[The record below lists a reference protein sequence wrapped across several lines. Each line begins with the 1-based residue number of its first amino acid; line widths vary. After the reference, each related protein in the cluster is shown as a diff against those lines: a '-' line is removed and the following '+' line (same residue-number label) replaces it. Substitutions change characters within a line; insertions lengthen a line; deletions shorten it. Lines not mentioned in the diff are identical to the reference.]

1 MEESIKRTDL
11 QQLSL
16 VKTLKMLLFVRAAEF
31 LISVVLSYLVKG
43 SNTTALVN
51 AGLSYF
57 LELCSLVCIFSLRR
71 DNRYYLPAGVFMAI
85 KFGFTLV
92 IQLFGWFVAPH
103 IGSTDSG
110 MQLLLTLTRVNGI
123 LNGCVLILSVLGT
136 LFEMWGH
143 SALAAPR
150 DPRLAKHWKALFFW
164 YIGLTVCASGCSYLI
179 SSLFAAGHIGPEM
192 INGANIVLQLPVKI
206 IAALSLYFLY
216 RTVKLFK
223 RNEEINDGI

>member
-1 MEESIKRTDL
+1 MSC
-11 QQLSL
+11 
-16 VKTLKMLLFVRAAEF
+16 
-31 LISVVLSYLVKG
+31 
-43 SNTTALVN
+43 
-51 AGLSYF
+51 F

-71 DNRYYLPAGVFMAI
+71 ENRYYLPAGVFMAI

-136 LFEMWGH
+136 FFEMWGH
-143 SALAAPR
+143 SALTAPR
-150 DPRLAKHWKALFFW
+150 NPRLAKHWKALFFW
-164 YIGLTVCASGCSYLI
+164 YIGVTACVSACSYLI
-179 SSLFAAGHIGPEM
+179 VALIDTGHIGLE
-192 INGANIVLQLPVKI
+192 NVTAANMLLQLPAKI

-216 RTVKLFK
+216 RMIKLFE
-223 RNEEINDGI
+223 RNEEMKDGI